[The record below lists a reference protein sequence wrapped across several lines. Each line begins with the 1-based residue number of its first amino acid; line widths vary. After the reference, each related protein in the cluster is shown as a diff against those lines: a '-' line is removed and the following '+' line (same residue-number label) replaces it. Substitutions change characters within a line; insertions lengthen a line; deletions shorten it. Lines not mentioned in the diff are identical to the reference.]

1 MIFHKGFRLRP
12 MITPAQCRAAR
23 GLLKWS
29 QKDLARES
37 EISDVTIRH
46 FEIEKTTPQKGTLV
60 VLRQT
65 FEAAGV
71 EFIPANG
78 GGDGVRLKHP
88 GSDT

>member
-1 MIFHKGFRLRP
+1 

-37 EISDVTIRH
+37 EVSDVTIRN
-46 FEIEKTTPQKGTLV
+46 FELEKTVPLKGTV
-60 VLRQT
+60 IVLKLT
-65 FEAAGV
+65 LEAAGV

-88 GSDT
+88 GANT